1 MTQEI
6 RRVKLRDQVTE
17 RIAEMVLSGTYTEGD
32 RLPPERKLVEE
43 LGVSRTVVREALN
56 ALESRGV
63 VRIEHGRGAVVSGV
77 GLPAVRDTLELYLRS
92 RPETMLELLE
102 VRRALEIEVAG
113 LAAQR
118 ATPED
123 IEAMREANEVMR
135 ERIEAPEGY
144 VNADT
149 VFHMLLARSTKNQIF
164 LLMNEPITDLLLE
177 SRKIT
182 GSLPENARRAVKGH
196 EAIIE
201 KIEARD
207 VAGARLAMTEHLL
220 TTQKDVERFMEGRS
234 EPPA

>member
-17 RIAEMVLSGTYTEGD
+17 RIAEMVLSGGYAEGD
-32 RLPPERKLVEE
+32 RLPPERTLVED

-56 ALESRGV
+56 SLESRGL
-63 VRIEHGRGAVVSGV
+63 VRIEHGRGAVVAQSGF
-77 GLPAVRDTLELYLRS
+77 PAVRDTLELHLRS

-102 VRRALEIEVAG
+102 VRRALEVEVAG

-118 ATPED
+118 ATSED
-123 IEAMREANEVMR
+123 IELMREANERMR
-135 ERIEAPEGY
+135 EKIDAPEGY
-144 VNADT
+144 VDADT
-149 VFHMLLARSTKNQIF
+149 IFHMLLVRSTKNRIF

-182 GSLPENARRAVKGH
+182 GSLPDNARRALKGH
-196 EAIIE
+196 EVILDRV
-201 KIEARD
+201 EARD

-220 TTQKDVERFMEGRS
+220 NTQKDVERFMRER
-234 EPPA
+234 

>member
-1 MTQEI
+1 M
-6 RRVKLRDQVTE
+6 RDQVTE
-17 RIAEMVLSGTYTEGD
+17 RIAHMVLSENYSEGD
-32 RLPPERKLVEE
+32 RLPPERKLVEN

-56 ALESRGV
+56 SLESRGI
-63 VRIEHGRGAVVSGV
+63 VRIEHGRGAIVSHTGF
-77 GLPAVRDTLELYLRS
+77 PAVRDTLELYLRS

-123 IEAMREANEVMR
+123 IGAMRGANEVMR
-135 ERIEAPEGY
+135 EKIDAPEGY
-144 VNADT
+144 VDADT
-149 VFHMLLARSTKNQIF
+149 VFHMLLARSTKNHIF

-182 GSLPENARRAVKGH
+182 GSLTENARRAVKGH
-196 EAIIE
+196 EAIIAR
-201 KIEARD
+201 IENRD

-220 TTQKDVERFMEGRS
+220 TTQKDVERFMRERGANPS
-234 EPPA
+234 AT

>member
-1 MTQEI
+1 
-6 RRVKLRDQVTE
+6 
-17 RIAEMVLSGTYTEGD
+17 MVLSGAYVEGD

-56 ALESRGV
+56 SLESRGL
-63 VRIEHGRGAVVSGV
+63 VRIEHGRGAVVSAGG
-77 GLPAVRDTLELYLRS
+77 GLPAVRDTLELYLHS

-123 IEAMREANEVMR
+123 IEAMRAANEMMR
-135 ERIEAPEGY
+135 EKIDAPEGY
-144 VNADT
+144 VDADT
-149 VFHMLLARSTKNQIF
+149 VFHMLIAKSTKNQIF

-196 EAIIE
+196 EAILDR
-201 KIEARD
+201 IEARD

-220 TTQKDVERFMEGRS
+220 TTQKDVERFMAGEGRS
-234 EPPA
+234 ETPA

>member
-1 MTQEI
+1 MI
-6 RRVKLRDQVTE
+6 
-17 RIAEMVLSGTYTEGD
+17 LSGTFVEGD
-32 RLPPERKLVEE
+32 RLPPERRLVEDF
-43 LGVSRTVVREALN
+43 GVSRTVVREALN
-56 ALESRGV
+56 SLESRGL
-63 VRIEHGRGAVVSGV
+63 VRIEHGRGAVVSAGS
-77 GLPAVRDTLELYLRS
+77 GLPAVRDTLELYLHS

-123 IEAMREANEVMR
+123 IEAMREANETMR
-135 ERIEAPEGY
+135 EKIDAPEGY
-144 VNADT
+144 VDADT
-149 VFHMLLARSTKNQIF
+149 VFHMLIAKSTKNQIF

-196 EAIIE
+196 EAILDRIE
-201 KIEARD
+201 NRD

-220 TTQKDVERFMEGRS
+220 TTQKDVERFMAGEADRS
-234 EPPA
+234 L

>member
-17 RIAEMVLSGTYTEGD
+17 RLAEMILSGGCSEGD
-32 RLPPERKLVEE
+32 RLPPERRLVED

-56 ALESRGV
+56 LLESRGLIS
-63 VRIEHGRGAVVSGV
+63 IEHGRGAVVAGM
-77 GLPAVRDTLELYLRS
+77 GLPAVRDTLQFYLRS

-123 IEAMREANEVMR
+123 IEAMREANRRMR
-135 ERIEAPEGY
+135 EKLHAPEGY

-149 VFHMLLARSTKNQIF
+149 EFHTAIIRSTKNHIF
-164 LLMNEPITDLLLE
+164 LLINEPITDLLLE
-177 SRKIT
+177 TRKIT
-182 GSLPENARRAVKGH
+182 GSMAENARRALAGH
-196 EAIIE
+196 EAILRC
-201 KIEARD
+201 IEARD

-220 TTQKDVERFMEGRS
+220 TTQKDVERIMREV
-234 EPPA
+234 